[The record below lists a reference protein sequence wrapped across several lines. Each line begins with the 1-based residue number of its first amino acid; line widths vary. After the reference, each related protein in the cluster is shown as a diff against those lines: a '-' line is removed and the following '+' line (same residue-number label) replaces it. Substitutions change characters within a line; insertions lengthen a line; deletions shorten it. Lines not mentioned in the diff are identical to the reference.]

1 MSLNL
6 LKMCQCEEKLYEC
19 PFHEIIYEVYLFG
32 SWNNWSKGIKTK
44 EIRRETYPSEE
55 CVTEKCCGP
64 IYTHFY
70 KAKLPK
76 NLKKGNYEYK
86 WQLTNTETN
95 ETFWLIDTTKE
106 TVENEGWNKNN
117 LYVKL

>member
-1 MSLNL
+1 MSLSL
-6 LKMCQCEEKLYEC
+6 LKICQCEEKLYEC
-19 PFHEIIYEVYLFG
+19 PYHKKTYEVYLFG

-44 EIRRETYPSEE
+44 EIRRETYPNEE
-55 CVTEKCCGP
+55 CVTEKTCGP
-64 IYTHFY
+64 IYKDFY

-86 WQLTNTETN
+86 WQITNTETN
-95 ETFWLIDTTKE
+95 EIFWLIDTTKK